1 MRLFEDMKFSDEQLQ
16 PTVDWCKRNL
26 EFSPVIT
33 KFNKQGQWTAISIRG
48 YSDDSSQIG
57 KGGV

>member
-16 PTVDWCKRNL
+16 PTVDWCKSNL

-48 YSDDSSQIG
+48 YSDDSRCT
-57 KGGV
+57 